1 MSEGFPNRPAPRP
14 FQPRVPNN
22 NGFPDNPNNTVVNN
36 RNNNPVN
43 VPRPVP
49 QNAGNVSNARN
60 NGAAVRGNGFNPQRP
75 GVAPLRPAV
84 PLHDGLRRVN
94 EGGSESN
101 AGMQGVRRPVLRPF
115 GDESRDDGVSG
126 SDARRK
132 DGSARRVEQVER
144 AADEDSV
151 IVRSGDE
158 YPDDSGVIVRSVG
171 QRGKDRFPR
180 EHRVARG
187 LFLTPEQVDL
197 IDRLNMRRLN
207 RDIRAK
213 SFTLTREDRFILDYL
228 VRARF
233 ATLTDVGRVGG
244 WSDSYMKT
252 RRRLHALEDVGL
264 IKVDR
269 VPFENYVYIMAT
281 QDGLRLSGYGYLG
294 IDNDMDVLRAY
305 RGHAFGLSS
314 LASHLMNRRKD
325 ADEVERDLLGVGEDE
340 YTAIRK
346 EILSGKSH
354 VVMEREYRSAWKRV
368 RETAG
373 RSPSALTEANYRH
386 GMETLYM
393 EAHEDKGNVRSRLTG
408 QTFEY
413 YCTNP
418 DYRGDMAW
426 LWIVY
431 GNDIVYRDNRGGYR
445 VKPVD
450 NAAIDDKG
458 RPVLVKANGDLF
470 STQDHCPDMV
480 VCRPRDLSSGRPGS
494 IAVEL
499 ELSAKTKDEYMRI
512 MFGYMSKCGR
522 LLYRMVVWQVVNA
535 ALANIIRAG
544 AGKAGAVEGRDY
556 VIVPVHSG
564 DVKQSF
570 NYGADMVPGAWK
582 DGDEAKGYTIAK
594 ALMEGTYGK

>member
-1 MSEGFPNRPAPRP
+1 MSEGFPNRPVPRP

-22 NGFPDNPNNTVVNN
+22 GSPDNSNNAVA
-36 RNNNPVN
+36 NNNPVN

-49 QNAGNVSNARN
+49 HNAGNVSNARFNPGAGVNPVIPVQGN
-60 NGAAVRGNGFNPQRP
+60 NGQVHANPQR
-75 GVAPLRPAV
+75 VAPLRPAV
-84 PLHDGLRRVN
+84 PLHDARRAN
-94 EGGSESN
+94 EDGYN
-101 AGMQGVRRPVLRPF
+101 AGMRDVRRPALRPF
-115 GDESRDDGVSG
+115 GDAGG
-126 SDARRK
+126 SDVRRK
-132 DGSARRVEQVER
+132 DDSVRSVEPVER
-144 AADEDSV
+144 EEDSV
-151 IVRSGDE
+151 AGGDDE
-158 YPDDSGVIVRSVG
+158 PGVIVRSVG
-171 QRGKDRFPR
+171 QRGPDRFPR

-233 ATLTDVGRVGG
+233 ATLADVGRVGG

-264 IKVDR
+264 IKVER

-294 IDNDMDVLRAY
+294 IDNDIDVLRAY

-373 RSPSALTEANYRH
+373 RSPSALTDANYRH
-386 GMETLYM
+386 GM
-393 EAHEDKGNVRSRLTG
+393 V
-408 QTFEY
+408 
-413 YCTNP
+413 
-418 DYRGDMAW
+418 
-426 LWIVY
+426 
-431 GNDIVYRDNRGGYR
+431 
-445 VKPVD
+445 VD
-450 NAAIDDKG
+450 
-458 RPVLVKANGDLF
+458 
-470 STQDHCPDMV
+470 S
-480 VCRPRDLSSGRPGS
+480 
-494 IAVEL
+494 
-499 ELSAKTKDEYMRI
+499 
-512 MFGYMSKCGR
+512 
-522 LLYRMVVWQVVNA
+522 VW
-535 ALANIIRAG
+535 
-544 AGKAGAVEGRDY
+544 E
-556 VIVPVHSG
+556 
-564 DVKQSF
+564 
-570 NYGADMVPGAWK
+570 
-582 DGDEAKGYTIAK
+582 
-594 ALMEGTYGK
+594 

>member
-1 MSEGFPNRPAPRP
+1 MSEGFPNHPAPRP

-22 NGFPDNPNNTVVNN
+22 NGFPAGNPNNGVVNN
-36 RNNNPVN
+36 GNDRNNNVN
-43 VPRPVP
+43 VPRPQRNARFNP
-49 QNAGNVSNARN
+49 GNGSNAGVNPVIPAQ
-60 NGAAVRGNGFNPQRP
+60 GNDGQVHVNPQRP

-84 PLHDGLRRVN
+84 PLHDARRVN
-94 EGGSESN
+94 ESN
-101 AGMQGVRRPVLRPF
+101 AGNGMQRRPVLRPF
-115 GDESRDDGVSG
+115 GDAGVS
-126 SDARRK
+126 DVRRK
-132 DGSARRVEQVER
+132 DDSVRRVEPVER
-144 AADEDSV
+144 AADEES
-151 IVRSGDE
+151 VRSGD
-158 YPDDSGVIVRSVG
+158 DDSGVIVRSVG
-171 QRGKDRFPR
+171 QRGPDRFPR

-340 YTAIRK
+340 YAAIRK

-470 STQDHCPDMV
+470 STQDHCPDLI

-535 ALANIIRAG
+535 AIANIIRSG

-556 VIVPVHSG
+556 VIAPVHSG

>member
-22 NGFPDNPNNTVVNN
+22 NGFPAGNPNNGVV
-36 RNNNPVN
+36 NNNPVN
-43 VPRPVP
+43 APRPVP
-49 QNAGNVSNARN
+49 HNAGNVSNARFN
-60 NGAAVRGNGFNPQRP
+60 PGAGVNPVVQRNDGQVHVNPQRP
-75 GVAPLRPAV
+75 GAAPLRPAV
-84 PLHDGLRRVN
+84 PLHDARRVN
-94 EGGSESN
+94 ESN
-101 AGMQGVRRPVLRPF
+101 AGNGMQGRPVLRPF
-115 GDESRDDGVSG
+115 GDAGVS
-126 SDARRK
+126 DVRRK
-132 DGSARRVEQVER
+132 DDSARRVEPVER
-144 AADEDSV
+144 AADEES
-151 IVRSGDE
+151 VRSGD
-158 YPDDSGVIVRSVG
+158 DDSGVIVRSVG
-171 QRGKDRFPR
+171 QRGPDRFPR

-470 STQDHCPDMV
+470 STQDHCPDLI

-535 ALANIIRAG
+535 AIANIIRSG

-556 VIVPVHSG
+556 VIAPVHSG

>member
-1 MSEGFPNRPAPRP
+1 MSEGFPNRHAPRP
-14 FQPRVPNN
+14 FRPRVPNN
-22 NGFPDNPNNTVVNN
+22 NGFPDNSNNTVVN
-36 RNNNPVN
+36 
-43 VPRPVP
+43 VPRQARP
-49 QNAGNVSNARN
+49 QGNAGNARSNPGAGVNPAVPVHGN
-60 NGAAVRGNGFNPQRP
+60 NGQVHVNPQRP

-84 PLHDGLRRVN
+84 PLHGRVN
-94 EGGSESN
+94 EDESN
-101 AGMQGVRRPVLRPF
+101 AGMRDVRRPVLRPF
-115 GDESRDDGVSG
+115 GDESRDAGG
-126 SDARRK
+126 SDVLRK
-132 DGSARRVEQVER
+132 DDSSRSVEPVER
-144 AADEDSV
+144 GGQVEDSV
-151 IVRSGDE
+151 
-158 YPDDSGVIVRSVG
+158 VIVRSVG

-233 ATLTDVGRVGG
+233 ATLADVGRVGG

-264 IKVDR
+264 IKVER
-269 VPFENYVYIMAT
+269 VPFENYVYIMST

-294 IDNDMDVLRAY
+294 VDNDMDVLRAY

-445 VKPVD
+445 VKSVD

-480 VCRPRDLSSGRPGS
+480 VCRPRDLASGRPGS

>member
-1 MSEGFPNRPAPRP
+1 MSEGFPNHPVPRP

-22 NGFPDNPNNTVVNN
+22 NGFPDNSNNTV
-36 RNNNPVN
+36 NNNPVN
-43 VPRPVP
+43 APRPVP
-49 QNAGNVSNARN
+49 HNAGNVSNARFNPGAGVNPVIPVHGN
-60 NGAAVRGNGFNPQRP
+60 NGQVHANPQRP

-84 PLHDGLRRVN
+84 PLHGRVN
-94 EGGSESN
+94 EDESN
-101 AGMQGVRRPVLRPF
+101 AGMRDVRRPVLRPF
-115 GDESRDDGVSG
+115 GDAGVS
-126 SDARRK
+126 DVRRK
-132 DGSARRVEQVER
+132 DDSVRSVEPVER
-144 AADEDSV
+144 AEDSV
-151 IVRSGDE
+151 AGGDDE
-158 YPDDSGVIVRSVG
+158 RGVIVRSVG
-171 QRGKDRFPR
+171 QRGSDRFPR

-233 ATLTDVGRVGG
+233 ATLKDVGRVGG

-264 IKVDR
+264 IKVER

-294 IDNDMDVLRAY
+294 IDNDIDVLRAY

-535 ALANIIRAG
+535 AIANIIRSG

-564 DVKQSF
+564 DVRQSF

>member
-1 MSEGFPNRPAPRP
+1 MSDGFPNRPAPRP

-22 NGFPDNPNNTVVNN
+22 NGFPDNSNNTVVNN
-36 RNNNPVN
+36 PVN
-43 VPRPVP
+43 APRPVSH
-49 QNAGNVSNARN
+49 NAGNVSNARFN
-60 NGAAVRGNGFNPQRP
+60 PGAGANPVVPVHGNPQRL

-84 PLHDGLRRVN
+84 PLHDARRAN
-94 EGGSESN
+94 ESN
-101 AGMQGVRRPVLRPF
+101 AGNGMQRRPVLRPF
-115 GDESRDDGVSG
+115 GDA
-126 SDARRK
+126 SDVRRK
-132 DGSARRVEQVER
+132 DDSARSVEQVER

-151 IVRSGDE
+151 RSGDDE
-158 YPDDSGVIVRSVG
+158 PVVIVRSVG
-171 QRGKDRFPR
+171 QRGPDRFPR

-264 IKVDR
+264 IKVER

-325 ADEVERDLLGVGEDE
+325 ADEAERDLLGVGEDE

-470 STQDHCPDMV
+470 STQDHCPDLI

-535 ALANIIRAG
+535 AIANIIRSG

-556 VIVPVHSG
+556 VIAPVHSG

>member
-1 MSEGFPNRPAPRP
+1 MSEGFPNRPVPRP

-22 NGFPDNPNNTVVNN
+22 NGSPDNSNNAV
-36 RNNNPVN
+36 NNNPVN
-43 VPRPVP
+43 APRPVP
-49 QNAGNVSNARN
+49 HNAGNVSNARFNPGAGVNPVIPVQGN
-60 NGAAVRGNGFNPQRP
+60 NGQVHANPQR
-75 GVAPLRPAV
+75 VAPLRPAV
-84 PLHDGLRRVN
+84 PLHDARRAN
-94 EGGSESN
+94 EDGYN
-101 AGMQGVRRPVLRPF
+101 AVMRDVRRPVLRPF
-115 GDESRDDGVSG
+115 GDERRDAGVS
-126 SDARRK
+126 DVRRK
-132 DGSARRVEQVER
+132 DDSVRSVEPVER
-144 AADEDSV
+144 EEDSV
-151 IVRSGDE
+151 AGGDDE
-158 YPDDSGVIVRSVG
+158 PGVIVRSVG
-171 QRGKDRFPR
+171 QRGPDRFPR

-233 ATLTDVGRVGG
+233 ATLADVGRVGG

-264 IKVDR
+264 IKVER

-294 IDNDMDVLRAY
+294 IDNDIDVLRAY

-373 RSPSALTEANYRH
+373 RSPSALTDANYRH

-535 ALANIIRAG
+535 AIANIIRSG
-544 AGKAGAVEGRDY
+544 ASQAGAVEGRDY

-564 DVKQSF
+564 DVRQSF